1 MRTNLAVMGMVMAA
15 VAAAPSVMLAADKD
29 GWDEKR
35 SQHFLIY
42 SKDVPS
48 DFVKEV
54 INSAEEYYVSI
65 TRDFGFMR
73 FENWSYEERAK
84 IYIYKDQDDYVSS
97 ARQAGW
103 SQGTAF
109 SKSRVIRTFPLA
121 QGFFDTLLPHELGHI
136 IFREFVGDN
145 VWLPL
150 WFEEGVAMYQEKSR
164 RWGAHKD
171 VKTAI
176 EKKKFIPL
184 MELMPSLL
192 GYGADEE
199 TVQLFYAESASAV
212 YFLIKEFG
220 ENRFE
225 NFCRKLKY
233 GGTFFD
239 SLKRTYGRFGT
250 IEELNKAWVD
260 SLKKK

>member
-1 MRTNLAVMGMVMAA
+1 MRKKFAVMTLVMIAF
-15 VAAAPSVMLAADKD
+15 AAAPSLILAADTE
-29 GWDEKR
+29 GWTEKR

-42 SKDVPS
+42 SRDVPS

-54 INSAEEYYVSI
+54 VDAAEEYYVSI
-65 TRDFGFMR
+65 TRNFGFTR
-73 FENWSYEERAK
+73 FESWAYEDRAK

-103 SQGTAF
+103 SQGTVLT
-109 SKSRVIRTFPLA
+109 KSRVIRTFPSA

-136 IFREFVGDN
+136 IFREFVGDT
-145 VWLPL
+145 VSLPL

-164 RWGAHKD
+164 RWGAHED
-171 VKTAI
+171 VKIAI

-184 MELMPSLL
+184 MDLKPGLL
-192 GYGADEE
+192 RYGADEE
-199 TVQLFYAESASAV
+199 TVHLFYAESASVV

-233 GGTFFD
+233 GGTFYD
-239 SLKRTYGRFGT
+239 SLKRTYGRFGAV
-250 IEELNKAWVD
+250 EELNQAWVD
-260 SLKKK
+260 YLKKK